1 MAEDKNLVIAQN
13 REIQN
18 MIYTIRNKQVMVDSD
33 LAELYQVTT
42 GRLNEQVK
50 RNLNRFPSRFM
61 FQLTDDEYKSLIS
74 QNAISKKGRGGRR
87 TSPYVFTEQG
97 IAMLSTVLKSDIAV
111 DVSIKIMDAF
121 VEMRNFLLSN
131 GNFGS
136 RSARVLLER
145 YPHEALIFTAQTKNG
160 LEKYQAMG
168 IETRIVDFNNAEKL
182 MEAFKDA
189 DTVILI
195 SMPFV
200 GPKRR
205 EAHKIAIDAAV
216 AAGVSKL
223 VYTSIVGA
231 GHEDI
236 NAYEV
241 NDHVWTE
248 RYIKKQPI
256 HYLILRDSQYAEAM
270 VSTFVEAV
278 ENTNGIIRNNMG
290 DGKMAFVSRDDCALA
305 AACAAMSDWE
315 DRIVDINGAE
325 LLTIAQYMAIASEV
339 TGKKTEYQYINDDE
353 MYEFFDSIGV
363 PRTTEEM
370 WADTAKNFPF
380 CSDGMVSFGRAI
392 RLNQMS
398 TFTDD
403 FEKLTGQKPITVR
416 EMFEDIE
423 NHLIGTRTSTDN

>member
-1 MAEDKNLVIAQN
+1 MKKILLNG
-13 REIQN
+13 
-18 MIYTIRNKQVMVDSD
+18 VD
-33 LAELYQVTT
+33 
-42 GRLNEQVK
+42 
-50 RNLNRFPSRFM
+50 
-61 FQLTDDEYKSLIS
+61 
-74 QNAISKKGRGGRR
+74 
-87 TSPYVFTEQG
+87 
-97 IAMLSTVLKSDIAV
+97 
-111 DVSIKIMDAF
+111 
-121 VEMRNFLLSN
+121 
-131 GNFGS
+131 GNFGGK
-136 RSARVLLER
+136 SARVLLER
-145 YPHEALIFTAQTKNG
+145 YPHEDLIFTAPTEKG
-160 LEKYQAMG
+160 LNEYAQMG
-168 IETRIVDFNNAEKL
+168 IETRIADFNNAEKL
-182 MEAFKDA
+182 AGAFKDA

-205 EAHKIAIDAAV
+205 AAHKIAIDAAV
-216 AAGVSKL
+216 AAGVNRL
-223 VYTSIVGA
+223 IYTSIVGA

-248 RYIKKQPI
+248 AYIKEQPI

-278 ENTNGIIRNNMG
+278 ENTNGIVTNNMG
-290 DGKMAFVSRDDCALA
+290 DGRMAFVSRDDCALA

-315 DRIVDINGAE
+315 DRTVDVNGAE
-325 LLTIAQYMAIASEV
+325 LLTIAEYLAIASEV
-339 TGKKTEYQYINDDE
+339 TGKKVEYKYITDE
-353 MYEFFDSIGV
+353 ETYAFFDSIGV

-403 FEKLTGQKPITVR
+403 FEKLTGQKPITVK
-416 EMFEDIE
+416 EMFEDME
-423 NHLIGTRTSTDN
+423 NHLIGTRTSTDS

>member
-1 MAEDKNLVIAQN
+1 MKKILLNG
-13 REIQN
+13 
-18 MIYTIRNKQVMVDSD
+18 VD
-33 LAELYQVTT
+33 
-42 GRLNEQVK
+42 
-50 RNLNRFPSRFM
+50 
-61 FQLTDDEYKSLIS
+61 
-74 QNAISKKGRGGRR
+74 
-87 TSPYVFTEQG
+87 
-97 IAMLSTVLKSDIAV
+97 
-111 DVSIKIMDAF
+111 
-121 VEMRNFLLSN
+121 

-136 RSARVLLER
+136 RSARVLLEK
-145 YPHEALIFTAQTKNG
+145 YPHEALIFTAPTKNG

-168 IETRIVDFNNAEKL
+168 IETRIADFNNAEKL
-182 MEAFKDA
+182 TEAFKDA

-205 EAHKIAIDAAV
+205 AAHKIAIDAAV
-216 AAGVSKL
+216 AAGVNKL

-305 AACAAMSDWE
+305 AACAAMSVGSSGACLV
-315 DRIVDINGAE
+315 RAAAITSSVPAE

>member
-1 MAEDKNLVIAQN
+1 MDHFKNVFSLEGRTALIVGGGGLGLPIAQALMEN
-13 REIQN
+13 GADIIVADLKEPEGWIG
-18 MIYTIRNKQVMVDSD
+18 D
-33 LAELYQVTT
+33 LAKEDGRRFFYVHVNLLEDDSIVKMVAEARQKT
-42 GRLNEQVK
+42 GR
-50 RNLNRFPSRFM
+50 
-61 FQLTDDEYKSLIS
+61 I
-74 QNAISKKGRGGRR
+74 
-87 TSPYVFTEQG
+87 
-97 IAMLSTVLKSDIAV
+97 DILV
-111 DVSIKIMDAF
+111 
-121 VEMRNFLLSN
+121 N
-131 GNFGS
+131 
-136 RSARVLLER
+136 
-145 YPHEALIFTAQTKNG
+145 
-160 LEKYQAMG
+160 
-168 IETRIVDFNNAEKL
+168 
-182 MEAFKDA
+182 
-189 DTVILI
+189 
-195 SMPFV
+195 
-200 GPKRR
+200 
-205 EAHKIAIDAAV
+205 
-216 AAGVSKL
+216 AAGVNKL

-416 EMFEDIE
+416 EMFEDME

>member
-1 MAEDKNLVIAQN
+1 MKKILLNG
-13 REIQN
+13 
-18 MIYTIRNKQVMVDSD
+18 VD
-33 LAELYQVTT
+33 
-42 GRLNEQVK
+42 
-50 RNLNRFPSRFM
+50 
-61 FQLTDDEYKSLIS
+61 
-74 QNAISKKGRGGRR
+74 
-87 TSPYVFTEQG
+87 
-97 IAMLSTVLKSDIAV
+97 
-111 DVSIKIMDAF
+111 
-121 VEMRNFLLSN
+121 

-136 RSARVLLER
+136 RSARVLLEK
-145 YPHEALIFTAQTKNG
+145 YPHEALIFTAPTKNG

-168 IETRIVDFNNAEKL
+168 IETRIADFNNAEKL
-182 MEAFKDA
+182 TEAFKDA

-205 EAHKIAIDAAV
+205 AAHKIAIDAAV
-216 AAGVSKL
+216 AAGVNKL

-325 LLTIAQYMAIASEV
+325 LL
-339 TGKKTEYQYINDDE
+339 
-353 MYEFFDSIGV
+353 YEFFDSIGV

-416 EMFEDIE
+416 EMFEDME

>member
-1 MAEDKNLVIAQN
+1 MKKILLNG
-13 REIQN
+13 
-18 MIYTIRNKQVMVDSD
+18 VD
-33 LAELYQVTT
+33 
-42 GRLNEQVK
+42 
-50 RNLNRFPSRFM
+50 
-61 FQLTDDEYKSLIS
+61 
-74 QNAISKKGRGGRR
+74 
-87 TSPYVFTEQG
+87 
-97 IAMLSTVLKSDIAV
+97 
-111 DVSIKIMDAF
+111 
-121 VEMRNFLLSN
+121 

-145 YPHEALIFTAQTKNG
+145 YPHEDLIFTAPTEKG
-160 LEKYQAMG
+160 LKEYAQMG
-168 IETRIVDFNNAEKL
+168 IETRIADFNNTEELAG
-182 MEAFKDA
+182 AFKDA

-205 EAHKIAIDAAV
+205 AAHKIAIDAAV
-216 AAGVSKL
+216 AAGVNRL

-231 GHEDI
+231 GHKDI
-236 NAYEV
+236 DTYEV

-248 RYIKKQPI
+248 AYIKEQPI

-278 ENTNGIIRNNMG
+278 ENANGIVTNNMG
-290 DGKMAFVSRDDCALA
+290 DGRMAFVSRDDCALA

-315 DRIVDINGAE
+315 DRIVDVNGAE
-325 LLTIAQYMAIASEV
+325 LLTVAEYMAIASEV
-339 TGKKTEYQYINDDE
+339 TGKKVEYKYISDE
-353 MYEFFDSIGV
+353 ETYAFFDSLGV

-380 CSDGMVSFGRAI
+380 CSDGMVTFGRAI
-392 RLNQMS
+392 RLNQMN

-416 EMFEDIE
+416 EMFEDME
-423 NHLIGTRTSTDN
+423 NHLIGTRTSTES

>member
-1 MAEDKNLVIAQN
+1 MKKILLNGVDGNL
-13 REIQN
+13 
-18 MIYTIRNKQVMVDSD
+18 
-33 LAELYQVTT
+33 
-42 GRLNEQVK
+42 
-50 RNLNRFPSRFM
+50 
-61 FQLTDDEYKSLIS
+61 
-74 QNAISKKGRGGRR
+74 
-87 TSPYVFTEQG
+87 
-97 IAMLSTVLKSDIAV
+97 
-111 DVSIKIMDAF
+111 
-121 VEMRNFLLSN
+121 
-131 GNFGS
+131 GS

-145 YPHEALIFTAQTKNG
+145 YPHEALIFTAPTKNG

-168 IETRIVDFNNAEKL
+168 IETRIVDFKNAEKL
-182 MEAFKDA
+182 TETFKDA

-205 EAHKIAIDAAV
+205 AAHKIAIDAAV
-216 AAGVSKL
+216 AAGVNKL

-305 AACAAMSDWE
+305 AACAAISDWK
-315 DRIVDINGAE
+315 DRIIDINGAE
-325 LLTIAQYMAIASEV
+325 LLTIAQYIAIASEV